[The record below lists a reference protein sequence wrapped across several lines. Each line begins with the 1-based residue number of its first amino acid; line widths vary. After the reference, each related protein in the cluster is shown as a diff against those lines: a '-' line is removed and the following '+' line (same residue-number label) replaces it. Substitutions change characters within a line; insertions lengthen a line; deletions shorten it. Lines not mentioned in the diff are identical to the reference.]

1 MTHDGTTV
9 TILSSCLLHCP
20 CVYKHNCNC
29 TVNITTEIVNTT
41 ESTVEDYIIP
51 RKKIMSKATIACVGL
66 LVLMV
71 LCSTVCVTA
80 AQRGFIPRG
89 GERVHMAQWH
99 LVGRM

>member
-1 MTHDGTTV
+1 MYINTTGD
-9 TILSSCLLHCP
+9 
-20 CVYKHNCNC
+20 C
-29 TVNITTEIVNTT
+29 TVNITTEIVSTT
-41 ESTVEDYIIP
+41 ESTVENYNYIP
-51 RKKIMSKATIACVGL
+51 RKKIMSKATTACVGL